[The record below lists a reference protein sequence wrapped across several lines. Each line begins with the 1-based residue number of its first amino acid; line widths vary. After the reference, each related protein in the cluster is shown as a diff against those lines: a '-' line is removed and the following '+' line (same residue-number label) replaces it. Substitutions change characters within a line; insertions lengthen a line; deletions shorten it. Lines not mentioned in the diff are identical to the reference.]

1 MRLRAILFC
10 AAFAT
15 ALPSTAHALN
25 TRTWVSGKGV
35 DQAGCGPVGAPCRSL
50 QYAHDQTSS
59 GGEIDILDPA
69 GYGAITITKSIS
81 IINDGVGVAGVLAS
95 AGGSAVTINAGA
107 TDSIALRGLTVEGS
121 KTGVNGVVFV
131 NGQYLTISN
140 CVIQG
145 FVTTTSDGTTGNG
158 VYIRVPNSQYSGV
171 NKVTISNTTVS
182 NNGGMGVYGTASS
195 GGGSGPTIV
204 VDASTVLSNGAGIV
218 FSAIP
223 GAVTNT
229 IASQNVG
236 PGFVASGASTVN
248 VDQLVASNNGTYGV
262 YVQPNVYLWIS
273 RSVMFGNDTGVRI
286 DSGAFVSSYGDNR
299 VNQNFT
305 ADRAGLLLS
314 GGTASQ

>member
-1 MRLRAILFC
+1 MRLSAILFC
-10 AAFAT
+10 AAVST

-25 TRTWVSGKGV
+25 TRSWVSGKGV
-35 DQAGCGPVGAPCRSL
+35 DQAGCGPVGSPCRSL
-50 QYAHDQTSS
+50 QFAHDQTTA

-81 IINDGVGVAGVLAS
+81 IINDGVGVAGVLAP
-95 AGGSAVTINAGA
+95 AGGNAVTINAGA
-107 TDSIALRGLTVEGS
+107 ADSIALRGLTVEGS
-121 KTGVNGVVFV
+121 RTGVNGIVFV

-145 FVTTTSDGTTGNG
+145 FVTTTNDGTTGNG
-158 VYIRVPNSQYSGV
+158 VYVRIPNSQYSGV

-182 NNGGMGVYGTASS
+182 NNGGIGVYGAASPSS
-195 GGGSGPTIV
+195 GAGPSV
-204 VDASTVLSNGAGIV
+204 MVDASTLLSNGAGIV
-218 FSAIP
+218 FSTIS

-229 IASQNVG
+229 IASQNLG
-236 PGFVASGASTVN
+236 PGFVASGASTIN
-248 VDQLVASNNGTYGV
+248 IDQLVASNNGTYGV

-305 ADRAGLLLS
+305 ADRAGLQLN